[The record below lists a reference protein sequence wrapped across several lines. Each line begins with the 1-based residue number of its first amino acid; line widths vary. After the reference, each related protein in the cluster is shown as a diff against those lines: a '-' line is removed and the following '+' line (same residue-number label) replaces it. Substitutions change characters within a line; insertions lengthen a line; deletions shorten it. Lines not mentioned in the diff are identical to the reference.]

1 MDDIQMRLPG
11 SSSQSDLSLPKSN
24 IDLQRWKELR
34 GNLCQR
40 CTQDLKSFNL
50 TEHTSNQHIQKTN
63 QPVNPPQQTR
73 LRGRLRQL
81 KHFVP
86 CLINRFTCGC
96 GSKKRPVWAE
106 RFGHILFPSCTI
118 PSIISA
124 WLECLAAKRILNW
137 GSKRLSTHLQTV
149 SFTVMKRLAMP

>member
-1 MDDIQMRLPG
+1 MHLHCHGTYILTPLVCSNFFATQEARVDDIQMRLPG

-24 IDLQRWKELR
+24 INLQRWKELR

-81 KHFVP
+81 KHFMP

-96 GSKKRPVWAE
+96 GSKKIDQ
-106 RFGHILFPSCTI
+106 FGPKDLVTSY
-118 PSIISA
+118 SN
-124 WLECLAAKRILNW
+124 LAQ
-137 GSKRLSTHLQTV
+137 HPQ
-149 SFTVMKRLAMP
+149 